1 MTILNLLFFA
11 LIISLVHNFYNQYN
25 TIFLKSFTFLFLF
38 ELIVIKIFNRLKS
51 NQINTDSTNIQFK
64 FNTLTNID
72 PSINSS
78 NPYITNDKNTKHIVS
93 AYDAM
98 AKRNEYLF
106 RIKYF
111 DNFLVKLLNDKRD
124 IVTAWTFIN
133 LITVS
138 LPLIFLN
145 LYFSSVLPSICA
157 PLTFFFNTFTFTD
170 RFILGLH
177 YSSHRPI
184 WKDKASFMNYIP
196 TVFIAPFFGLPS
208 GNYWTHHILMHHRH
222 NNEVGRDLS
231 STEPYQRDNFFHFI
245 NYWLRFLIGIWFEL
259 PLFALK
265 YGKSF
270 SKSWNGLFN
279 CGIFLATR
287 ILFSSFIHLYLTYL
301 SIVYIPWAGTWLIA
315 MPIIISSFLL
325 MFGNWSQHM
334 FIDPERPWNNFVLS
348 YTCMNSPSQQR
359 SFNDG
364 YHINHHIAPL
374 CHWADLPADFERCV
388 RRFEEEESFCFSGI
402 DNFCIGINVFI
413 GRLDKLTEHMINPC
427 TGKPWKVDTNGNIDR
442 TACIIELKRR
452 LKPVSNLIYRP
463 FPNHRGMKFE
473 DQNYKR

>member
-1 MTILNLLFFA
+1 MKTLNLLFLAFF
-11 LIISLVHNFYNQYN
+11 ISLMHNFYNQYN

-38 ELIVIKIFNRLKS
+38 ELIIIKIFNKLKS
-51 NQINTDSTNIQFK
+51 NQINTDFTNRQFK

-72 PSINSS
+72 PSINLS
-78 NPYITNDKNTKHIVS
+78 NPYITNDKNTKHNVS

-111 DNFLVKLLNDKRD
+111 DNFLVKFLNDKRD

-133 LITVS
+133 LITIS
-138 LPLIFLN
+138 LPLIFFN

-157 PLTFFFNTFTFTD
+157 PLTFLFNTLTFTD

-245 NYWLRFLIGIWFEL
+245 HYWLRFLIGIWFEL

-287 ILFSSFIHLYLTYL
+287 ILFSSLIHLYLTYL
-301 SIVYIPWAGTWLIA
+301 SVVYIPWAGTWLIA
-315 MPIIISSFLL
+315 MPLIISSFLL

-334 FIDPERPWNNFVLS
+334 FIDPERPWNNFALS

-359 SFNDG
+359 SYNDG

-374 CHWADLPADFERCV
+374 CHWADLPADFERCAK
-388 RRFEEEESFCFSGI
+388 RFEEEDAFCFSGI
-402 DNFCIGINVFI
+402 DNFSIGINVFI

-427 TGKPWKVDTNGNIDR
+427 TGRPWKVDTNGNIDR
-442 TACIIELKRR
+442 TACIVELKRR
-452 LKPVSNLIYRP
+452 LKPVSNFIQRP
-463 FPNHRGMKFE
+463 IPNHRGMKLD
-473 DQNYKR
+473 DQNYQR